1 MGAKLN
7 EKKSFRKKFLK
18 TLGYRMRLSS
28 FLEIFE
34 NALPFAT
41 VSRWKFKPKV
51 SVEWSVHY
59 VEKIP
64 IHQFPVDHNYIMHL
78 FTLENLA

>member
-18 TLGYRMRLSS
+18 ISGYHMWLSS

-41 VSRWKFKPKV
+41 GSCQNFKPEV
-51 SVEWSVHY
+51 LVEC
-59 VEKIP
+59 KAP
-64 IHQFPVDHNYIMHL
+64 IMLKKFPFIN
-78 FTLENLA
+78 FP

>member
-1 MGAKLN
+1 MSEKRTIQPKVLSIMGAKLN
-7 EKKSFRKKFLK
+7 EKKSFRKKFLN

-41 VSRWKFKPKV
+41 VSR
-51 SVEWSVHY
+51 
-59 VEKIP
+59 
-64 IHQFPVDHNYIMHL
+64 
-78 FTLENLA
+78 

>member
-1 MGAKLN
+1 MSEKRTIQPKVLSIMGAKLN

-41 VSRWKFKPKV
+41 VSR
-51 SVEWSVHY
+51 
-59 VEKIP
+59 
-64 IHQFPVDHNYIMHL
+64 
-78 FTLENLA
+78 